1 MQSRRSMM
9 NDLTQICR
17 PSASIIR
24 LLVLVLS
31 AFVSA
36 TVPIHAQ
43 SRIPVVRD
51 AEIEGLL
58 IDYARPIFKAAGLS
72 NRGIQIVLVN
82 SPSFNAFVAG
92 RRIFINTGALTI
104 SDTPNEIIGVLAHE
118 AGHIAGGHQER
129 IREQIARARTLAIV
143 GTLVGVG
150 AAAASGISGSGG
162 GAGTAIGTGLATAA
176 PSLAQRS
183 LLSYRRSEEINAD
196 RAAIKYLNATGQ
208 SGLGMLRTF
217 QRFSQQAVL
226 SGVRSNPYESSHPL
240 PQDRIALLGEQ
251 VGSSKHFEKKDSK
264 SLQRRHDLARGKIAA
279 YSGGA
284 PAVARL
290 FQNDPQNAGARYGMA
305 ISSFLRGNT
314 KKSLAEINKLISQNK
329 SNPYLHEMKGE
340 ILLAARQPKKAAA
353 SFAKAVQLD
362 KFKSGVI
369 RGRLGF
375 AYLSTGDASQA
386 ENAIR
391 ELRAAINADTYNFA
405 AYTSLSRAY
414 AQAGDVANAQ
424 LTLAEANFRAGNL
437 QEAKRFAA
445 RAQQQMKKGTPG
457 WQRAND
463 IIKYRKK

>member
-1 MQSRRSMM
+1 MQSRRSTTGTMTHCYHGAVAVFRVM
-9 NDLTQICR
+9 TI
-17 PSASIIR
+17 
-24 LLVLVLS
+24 VLS
-31 AFVSA
+31 ALAIAVIPSF
-36 TVPIHAQ
+36 AQ
-43 SRIPVVRD
+43 TQIPVVRD

-58 IDYARPIFKAAGLS
+58 TDYARPIFKVAGLS
-72 NRGIQIVLVN
+72 HRGIQIVLVN

-92 RRIFINTGALTI
+92 RRIFVNTGALTI

-118 AGHIAGGHQER
+118 SGHIAGGHQER
-129 IREQIARARTLAIV
+129 IREQLARARTLAIV
-143 GTLVGVG
+143 GSLVGIG
-150 AAAASGISGSGG
+150 AAAASGLSGSGE
-162 GAGTAIGTGLATAA
+162 AGSALGTGLATAA
-176 PSLAQRS
+176 PGLAQRA

-208 SGLGMLRTF
+208 SGLGMLKTF
-217 QRFSQQAVL
+217 QRFKQQAVL
-226 SGVRSNPYESSHPL
+226 AGVRSNPYESSHPL
-240 PQDRIALLGEQ
+240 PQERIALMGEL

-264 SLQRRHDLARGKIAA
+264 SLQRRHDMARGKIAA

-290 FQNDPQNAGARYGMA
+290 FRDDPKNPGAQYGLA
-305 ISSFLRGNT
+305 ISSYLRGDT
-314 KKSLAEINKLISQNK
+314 KKSLSEINKLIARNK

-362 KFKSGVI
+362 KNKSGVI

-375 AYLSTGDASQA
+375 AYLSTGDAGQA
-386 ENAIR
+386 KKAIR
-391 ELRAAINADTYNFA
+391 ELRAAIAADTYNFA
-405 AYTSLSRAY
+405 AYTYLSRAY
-414 AQAGDVANAQ
+414 AQTGDVANAQ

-437 QEAKRFAA
+437 NEAKRFAA
-445 RAQQQMKKGTPG
+445 RAQQQMQKGTPG